1 MFRHLLVL
9 LSISLASCGQNI
21 SKKIVENKS
30 DHYLVHTYGWQALSG
45 LGVVGTILNSF
56 LLHTFFIE
64 RKGMATSVNAMI
76 CFDTLHRMIYSA
88 ISIHWRTYNM
98 IYEEPLFYQWL
109 GKYQVLVIIRKTKCK
124 LTNLIG
130 NRFAL
135 NAQFARSVRLSQ
147 SHNQQT
153 N

>member
-9 LSISLASCGQNI
+9 LSISLASFGQNI

-30 DHYLVHTYGWQALSG
+30 DHYLVHTYWWQALSG

-76 CFDTLHRMIYSA
+76 CCDTLHRMIYSA
-88 ISIHWRTYNM
+88 ICIHWRTCNM
-98 IYEEPLFYQWL
+98 IDTIIIKKKCTPNIEEEK
-109 GKYQVLVIIRKTKCK
+109 KYIQMTYSC
-124 LTNLIG
+124 
-130 NRFAL
+130 
-135 NAQFARSVRLSQ
+135 
-147 SHNQQT
+147 
-153 N
+153 